1 MVVGPLSAPSLVTVF
16 QVPVVP
22 PIKPVTRAARAA
34 EADADVTGEERERDI
49 KDGRPRRRA
58 PRVSASSSPAAR
70 SSPGVLSALID
81 LQERAGG

>member
-1 MVVGPLSAPSLVTVF
+1 MVVGPLSPPGLVTVF

-22 PIKPVTRAARAA
+22 PVKPVTRAARAA
-34 EADADVTGEERERDI
+34 EADAEMAGEEQRERDI

-70 SSPGVLSALID
+70 SSPGVLAALID
-81 LQERAGG
+81 LQERM